1 MKKLCPL
8 KKIILILIFPFLLFS
23 QRGETGDEVFK
34 DKFPP
39 NVYNRVS
46 NSSLT
51 ISNNVDHDVIVLIR
65 GKYFDN
71 RFFFEKFN
79 PFIKAV

>member
-1 MKKLCPL
+1 M
-8 KKIILILIFPFLLFS
+8 KKIIIILIFPFLLFS

-34 DKFPP
+34 NKFPP

-51 ISNNVDHDVIVLIR
+51 ISNNVDHDVIVLIY
-65 GKYFDN
+65 KIY
-71 RFFFEKFN
+71 
-79 PFIKAV
+79 IIV